1 MKILIV
7 NYHFPPS
14 TTAHS
19 YRWAL
24 LRDHFIEEGH
34 TVDVIC
40 GGNSGGIDEENSGI
54 YRVNGFKRN
63 TSSIVT
69 GGCSDIKTGSISTAL
84 RTCRTYAVKLL
95 KKVHQLLFWP
105 DGLWHWLPP
114 ALLKVMQLKNNEYD
128 LIVGYSPT
136 FSAIIASAYAKKI
149 NKKSKLI
156 FDYGDPFSVS
166 KSMPVNNF
174 KIYEKLNYFIENK
187 LLLKA
192 DFVSL
197 SNSNTMSLYRESFD
211 KNINF
216 NVIPHLVNVDSFY
229 SGVNSV
235 SKENFSI
242 GYVGAFHKGIREPDL
257 ALKVLNK
264 IKNSNFNFYFYGPL
278 NGVEFCES
286 ENLKHYGS
294 LERSLAINKMKEFDV
309 IINVENESCPMTPSK
324 IYECMATGKPIVNF
338 LSGTEISS
346 FSNYPLVFD
355 VDNNTSIDDV
365 ENFINNNAGKSL
377 TLDEVN
383 RILEGKTV
391 KSIAGVYL
399 SLVR

>member
-24 LRDHFIEEGH
+24 LRDHFIGEGH

-40 GGNSGGIDEENSGI
+40 GGDSGDIDEENSGV

-69 GGCSDIKTGSISTAL
+69 GSCSDKKTGPISTAL
-84 RTCRTYAVKLL
+84 RRCKSYAVKFL
-95 KKVHQLLFWP
+95 KKIHQSLFWP
-105 DGLWHWLPP
+105 DGLWHWLPS
-114 ALLKVMQLKNNEYD
+114 ALLKVIQLNKNDYD

-174 KIYEKLNYFIENK
+174 KIYEKLNYYVENK
-187 LLLKA
+187 LLLNA

-197 SNSNTMSLYRESFD
+197 SNSKTMSLYSESFEE
-211 KNINF
+211 NINF

-229 SGVNSV
+229 DNVGSV
-235 SKENFSI
+235 SKESFSI
-242 GYVGAFHKGIREPDL
+242 GYVGAFHKGIREPEL
-257 ALKVLNK
+257 ALKILSK
-264 IKNSNFNFYFYGPL
+264 IKDSNFHFQFYGPL
-278 NGVEFCES
+278 NGVDFDES

-294 LERSLAINKMKEFDV
+294 LERGLAMDKMKEFDV

-324 IYECMATGKPIVNF
+324 IFECMATGKPIINF
-338 LSGTEISS
+338 LSGTGISS
-346 FSNYPLVFD
+346 FSNYPLVLD
-355 VDNNTSIDDV
+355 VDNNTSPDDV
-365 ENFINNNAGKSL
+365 AKYISNNVGKSL
-377 TLDEVN
+377 SLDEVN

-391 KSIAGVYL
+391 KSIGDAYL
-399 SLVR
+399 SLVS